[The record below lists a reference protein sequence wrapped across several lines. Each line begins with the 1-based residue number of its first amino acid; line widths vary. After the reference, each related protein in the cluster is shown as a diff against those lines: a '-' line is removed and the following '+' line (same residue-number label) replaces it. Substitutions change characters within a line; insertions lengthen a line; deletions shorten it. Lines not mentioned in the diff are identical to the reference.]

1 MRKHPAFL
9 AALAALSI
17 GACTPTSKVAEPD
30 IVMKSAVPPQALVPC
45 VATQLGRQFRDRR
58 PTVDYYRGVHEIT
71 VDSQR
76 GEKLAFVTVESDYAG
91 GSVVSFWNGDL
102 YWPNHITSGVWPD
115 VMRDNWHRFEAAEN
129 ACEPQPM
136 AAKPVARARPA
147 PRPAPAA
154 KPSASVTKAK
164 PLKPLTATTP
174 AKAPMPLTTTMP
186 AKAPAST
193 SAPQAKTP
201 LAKPAKAPTTTT
213 TQPPTTPPAPATT
226 PLPVPPAASGDPAVL
241 GS

>member
-1 MRKHPAFL
+1 MRKHPALL

-30 IVMKSAVPPQALVPC
+30 IVMKSAVPPQVLVPC
-45 VATQLGRQFRDRR
+45 VTTQLGRQFRDRR

-71 VDSQR
+71 IGSQR
-76 GEKLAFVTVESDYAG
+76 GEKLAFVTIESDYAG
-91 GSVVSFWNGDL
+91 GSTISFWNGDL

-129 ACEPQPM
+129 ACEPLPA
-136 AAKPVARARPA
+136 AAKPVAKAQPA

-154 KPSASVTKAK
+154 KPTAAVTKAK

-174 AKAPMPLTTTMP
+174 AKAPMPIGSPAESSAPTSTSTPSSTP
-186 AKAPAST
+186 AKAPA
-193 SAPQAKTP
+193 
-201 LAKPAKAPTTTT
+201 TTTT
-213 TQPPTTPPAPATT
+213 PAPATT

>member
-1 MRKHPAFL
+1 
-9 AALAALSI
+9 
-17 GACTPTSKVAEPD
+17 
-30 IVMKSAVPPQALVPC
+30 MKSAVPPQALVPC